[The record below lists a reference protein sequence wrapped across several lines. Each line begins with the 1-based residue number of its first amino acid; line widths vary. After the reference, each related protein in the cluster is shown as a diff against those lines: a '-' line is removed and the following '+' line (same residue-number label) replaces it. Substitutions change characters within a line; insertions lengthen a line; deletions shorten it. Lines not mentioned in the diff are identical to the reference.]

1 MSAARR
7 DFRRRQRWSPWEGLD
22 PDLQR
27 TYTGPEACVGARY
40 AWSGNKNAGEGSM
53 QITSSTP
60 DRVEVALSFTRSWK
74 ATNRVVLTLAPAEA
88 GTEVTWTMH
97 GENRGVAAL
106 FARFMNMD
114 ALLGKDF
121 EKGLA
126 QLKAVAEA

>member
-1 MSAARR
+1 
-7 DFRRRQRWSPWEGLD
+7 
-22 PDLQR
+22 
-27 TYTGPEACVGARY
+27 
-40 AWSGNKNAGEGSM
+40 M

-88 GTEVTWTMH
+88 GPEVTWTMH